1 MEGERVG
8 GEGEDI
14 DLPNV
19 PDQPDNPDIDQ
30 DDVPVNAGTCM
41 CTCMLGASK
50 SDSP

>member
-1 MEGERVG
+1 MEGEGVG

-30 DDVPVNAGTCM
+30 DDVPVNAGTLHVHVRCQQV
-41 CTCMLGASK
+41 
-50 SDSP
+50 